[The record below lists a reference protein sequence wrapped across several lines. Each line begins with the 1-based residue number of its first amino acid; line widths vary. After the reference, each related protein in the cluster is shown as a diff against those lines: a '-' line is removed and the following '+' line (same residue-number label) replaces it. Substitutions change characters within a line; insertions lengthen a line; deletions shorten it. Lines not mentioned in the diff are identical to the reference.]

1 MLFVWRWKASV
12 MEVEKSFPP
21 IMTTPEAAAY
31 LAGREMGA
39 KVNVSE
45 FIRFAEH
52 FALKPID
59 SIGGGSRNKGETTVR
74 QKWSKKQIDLI
85 LLTGQPLRD
94 SLKWAQGV
102 TFKI

>member
-1 MLFVWRWKASV
+1 MDDIAYGKQGRGVPHVL
-12 MEVEKSFPP
+12 
-21 IMTTPEAAAY
+21 TTPEAAAY